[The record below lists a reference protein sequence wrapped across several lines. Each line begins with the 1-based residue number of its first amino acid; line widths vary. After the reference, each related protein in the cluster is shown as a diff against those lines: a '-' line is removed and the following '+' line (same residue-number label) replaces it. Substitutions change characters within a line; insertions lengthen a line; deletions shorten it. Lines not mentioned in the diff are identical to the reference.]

1 LQPKEFKTIVQIYR
15 KIPEM
20 KTVETII
27 QKKKEGKE
35 ERKFY
40 FERELIYYED
50 VERVELI
57 PVIKEV
63 PRTIKEFVYE

>member
-1 LQPKEFKTIVQIYR
+1 
-15 KIPEM
+15 M
-20 KTVETII
+20 KDVEKII

-40 FERELIYYED
+40 FEREVIYYED